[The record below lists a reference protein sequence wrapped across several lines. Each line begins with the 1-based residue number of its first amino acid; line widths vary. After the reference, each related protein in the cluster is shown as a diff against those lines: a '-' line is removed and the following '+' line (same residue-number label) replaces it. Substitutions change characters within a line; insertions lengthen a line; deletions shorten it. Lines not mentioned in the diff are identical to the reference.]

1 LKRQLLELLEKD
13 EEFRLAVAGYLG
25 LSETLKRLYS
35 VEESIKESLEEVR
48 ALREDQR
55 KLWEE
60 VKSLRE
66 NQQKMWEGMN
76 RLWENQSKMWE
87 EVKALRE
94 GQNKLWENQQK
105 MWEEIRSLRE
115 DQHKLWENQNR
126 LWEEVRALREGQNKL
141 WEEVRALREDQ
152 HKLWE
157 NQNRLWEEVRA
168 LREDQRKLWEEVREV
183 RKDVRDV
190 KAAMERITLSLEEEA
205 RGFIAHR
212 LKQALG
218 VEVELDRLFIDA
230 SEINVYGAAGDL
242 CVVGEAAVRL
252 GRGLVEELLRKVE
265 LLRVKRPDLLR
276 RRLLKAI
283 YTNVAAPE
291 ALQLAKER
299 GVWVLRWDRDLT
311 PMKVEEA

>member
-35 VEESIKESLEEVR
+35 VEEDIKGLLEEVKG
-48 ALREDQR
+48 LREGQR

-66 NQQKMWEGMN
+66 GQQKMWESMN

-87 EVKALRE
+87 EIRALRE
-94 GQNKLWENQQK
+94 GQNKLWENANRL
-105 MWEEIRSLRE
+105 WEEVKGLRE
-115 DQHKLWENQNR
+115 GQNK

-141 WEEVRALREDQ
+141 WEEVREL
-152 HKLWE
+152 
-157 NQNRLWEEVRA
+157 
-168 LREDQRKLWEEVREV
+168 

-190 KAAMERITLSLEEEA
+190 KATMERITLSLEEEA
-205 RGFIAHR
+205 RGFIAYR

-218 VEVELDRLFIDA
+218 VEVELGRLFIDT
-230 SEINVYGAAGDL
+230 SEINVYGAVGDL
-242 CVVGEAAVRL
+242 CVVGEATVRL
-252 GRGLVEELLRKVE
+252 GRGLVEELLKKVE
-265 LLRVKRPDLLR
+265 LLRVRRPDLLR
-276 RRLLKAI
+276 RRLLKAV
-283 YTNVAAPE
+283 YTDVAVPE

-311 PMKVEEA
+311 PMKVEEASG

>member
-1 LKRQLLELLEKD
+1 
-13 EEFRLAVAGYLG
+13 V
-25 LSETLKRLYS
+25 
-35 VEESIKESLEEVR
+35 
-48 ALREDQR
+48 
-55 KLWEE
+55 
-60 VKSLRE
+60 
-66 NQQKMWEGMN
+66 N
-76 RLWENQSKMWE
+76 RLWENQSKLWE

-115 DQHKLWENQNR
+115 
-126 LWEEVRALREGQNKL
+126 GQNKL
-141 WEEVRALREDQ
+141 WEG
-152 HKLWE
+152 
-157 NQNRLWEEVRA
+157 QNRLWEEVRA
-168 LREDQRKLWEEVREV
+168 LREDQRKLWEEVREI

-190 KAAMERITLSLEEEA
+190 RATMERITLSLEEEA
-205 RGFIAHR
+205 RGFIAYR

-218 VEVELDRLFIDA
+218 VEVELDRLFIDT

-242 CVVGEAAVRL
+242 CVVGEATVRL
-252 GRGLVEELLRKVE
+252 GRGLVEELLKRVE

-283 YTNVAAPE
+283 YTDVAVPE

-311 PMKVEEA
+311 PMKVEEALG

>member
-1 LKRQLLELLEKD
+1 
-13 EEFRLAVAGYLG
+13 LG

-35 VEESIKESLEEVR
+35 VEESIKELLEEVR

-66 NQQKMWEGMN
+66 NQQKMWESMN
-76 RLWENQSKMWE
+76 RLWENQSKLWE

-115 DQHKLWENQNR
+115 GQHKLWENQNR
-126 LWEEVRALREGQNKL
+126 LWEEVRALREGQNK
-141 WEEVRALREDQ
+141 
-152 HKLWE
+152 
-157 NQNRLWEEVRA
+157 LWEEVRA

-230 SEINVYGAAGDL
+230 SEINVYGAVGDL
-242 CVVGEAAVRL
+242 CVVGEATVRL
-252 GRGLVEELLRKVE
+252 GRGLVEELLKKVE

-283 YTNVAAPE
+283 YTDVAVPE
-291 ALQLAKER
+291 ALQLAKEK

-311 PMKVEEA
+311 PMKVEGALG